1 MVRKAVQHIETNDE
15 IENVF
20 TIPPPLPDRD
30 DDVISALESE
40 LDGLTGSSGAYVNVY
55 RLAQGKPDAYLI
67 RLAPEDFSIENVKQQ
82 YGGGVYRIRAYR
94 RNELRQSRIFRND
107 IITVAETK
115 EPDKLPAY
123 APAPATDVT
132 SALIASLQDGFSRLG
147 AMILEARP
155 QPETE
160 ERMLN
165 KMMLYKQLFAPAVT
179 ATPTAPPMSEM
190 LGAVKEV
197 LALSNSMREYSGEG
211 GGGPDSMSVLMKA
224 LDTFGKPL
232 VEGIVAAQAA
242 APGAPEPQ
250 MHHLQPQP
258 QPQQQIPYIQKP
270 GDEMM
275 MKNVMLKMYLGEL
288 CDVASKKAD
297 PGLYAD
303 VVLDRIPDAA
313 LAELIMP
320 TDWLE
325 KMIAAQPAVGLH
337 RAWFTELREI
347 VHTELTAPDDSD
359 IPPTADTAGIPD
371 VPPPDSKL
379 PSQ

>member
-1 MVRKAVQHIETNDE
+1 VQPIDTNEE

-20 TIPPPLPDRD
+20 TIPPPDRD

-55 RLAQGKPDAYLI
+55 RLVQGKPDAYLI

-123 APAPATDVT
+123 APPPAQDVT

-242 APGAPEPQ
+242 APSAPEPQ
-250 MHHLQPQP
+250 MQQP

-270 GDEMM
+270 GNDMM

-325 KMIAAQPAVGLH
+325 KMIAAQPAVAFH

-359 IPPTADTAGIPD
+359 IPAEKSTEGADVLAT
-371 VPPPDSKL
+371 DSKL
-379 PSQ
+379 GNP